1 MGTDNVLILRDL
13 DIIYPSLY
21 DLFNQNF
28 TIMGDKRFARI
39 AFEFSKISSEVHKY
53 FHAIVIVTK
62 TQIQNLKLDP
72 PFLNRFEKHIVN
84 FKMLLDEIDIE
95 IAKRITEFIDIISS
109 FGHEKK
115 LKINLEKS
123 LINCKEHN
131 IEGLIFKIKNDLK
144 QNKIDENDVNDNYEN
159 TIIRKVFD
167 KIVPTFCQDII
178 ASTIT
183 CKLETKYKSMY
194 DMVIEIYKKTKYNN
208 FKSFFQNIQTE
219 KSIVYTYT
227 KITENLFDEETEI
240 TNKFGTFNI
249 KNSKIEIIES
259 IKSENDLIFILKEFK
274 EQNQNILILK
284 FAENDTN
291 KVNSVNFIIE
301 NYIKDNQE
309 LKDKL
314 IMFIIHRQRQ
324 GIKEKDES
332 LKKKVMPDFIS
343 FINDD
348 YYQIFIDNLQGN
360 ENNNILKFLEKKNE
374 ENLAKE
380 YIDNSNFIENKIF
393 TVLNYMKYN
402 ILYETSELNLKN
414 YTTRVA
420 EKIMKSEI
428 IKSYIQKNIK
438 SQSKTIKGIIKDT
451 FISDIDENDIDFFEV
466 INSKLSTY
474 FVSYLLNIIFFSFK
488 ENVLNQMLINPNL
501 EFLLQNEF
509 INNIIINNFNKI
521 KFNFVPKL
529 KLGISQNKI
538 DIYNGLI
545 IPKSKNNFDIIIKY
559 INDGIAKRYIDNE
572 ESLRKNYKN
581 EDNIE
586 KAVKTYYTELE
597 KFENNVKIEINKNE
611 LFNIIYNQ
619 NYIEIKKCLL
629 EDYFKYF
636 IIIYLEKNK
645 NNFQIN
651 EKLLHFLKLIIKI
664 KLSDN
669 HNQNYDFDYTMNE
682 FIKIIVFTQ
691 SYKEDIKNLFTTF
704 ISIIKYSEN
713 IDEYILN
720 ILNEGIIKYEI
731 SERNKNYTQIVN
743 NTFYIIIE
751 SMIRGALLSSAKLL
765 KNDKVKFYEFFYS
778 LTSIEANLQKINKKF
793 YLFSKEIF
801 NIRTIIKIEEGYK
814 SNHEEFEQNYDNFIK
829 NLLQQ
834 SIDLY
839 DCNYNNFYNII
850 LELNKIINETLTEK
864 NDRYGDLLFFL
875 FMQEFKNISDPDIR
889 IKLIEEFFKNNILIR
904 KSKIFLSETLKDLK
918 PEIFNENKK
927 KKDSKDTLIDN
938 FLNLKNEKLKKFQ
951 SLIKIY
957 NNIKSEEF
965 NEILLYLF
973 ESQCQ
978 LYFSQILNKYK
989 NEYNEKC
996 CNEII
1001 NGLSLEYLKKAI
1013 TTLYQNDNENNITKL
1028 YAIAYL
1034 KTYCYYY
1041 VEINYKYFD
1050 KADFTQLNILLM
1062 DKDDNNEHKN
1072 RIRNMRNIYIWR
1084 LYCKKFENFDQFISS
1099 DLSAKNIPIY
1109 KELDSKLKKEK
1120 DIPYIFANCFISPK
1134 KFDNYRKLD
1143 INDLNNDII
1152 KEDFDSFYCFLV
1164 NKFISHLYGKNK
1176 GSTIQKLK
1184 EIYNNTSDI
1193 FDFEEEGKKLYQ
1205 ILLENEIFEKEII
1218 KKINDNPL
1226 DQDDFEIILYSFR
1239 FIFNIHINNK
1249 KCFYN
1254 QLIKKNAKKF
1264 INDNY
1269 MPGNMAMVNEFLKS
1283 YYILVEKLKK
1293 RENLGYYTCKDC
1305 GFLYNVEPCT
1315 FPMAKGKCPNGHD
1328 IGGEEHVSVKKDIRI
1343 FLNKE
1348 EDEKFTNRWKNSK
1361 NQGEEPWVNY
1371 FVHTTLEE
1379 FKREYVDKNT
1389 LKMKKGIITD
1399 YECENF
1405 IKDIPV
1411 RDLNIIS
1418 FRLLNFILY
1427 SFLLGSYALN
1437 NFSKDDM
1444 KKYLIENLQPHNI
1457 IGILKKNWELLGK
1470 LLEKYNIENVQTFI
1484 NMIFDDIIEIM
1495 NNLESLKIEDELN
1508 NFEKKLNDYI
1518 MEILTNNDKIE
1529 KYNTEYKNINKELLG
1544 SNPHSTKEIILGN
1557 FDPSIYNQKL
1567 YPDIQYYT
1575 LSSIQ
1580 NIDTFINK
1588 FRSSKENESKY
1599 ALTNI
1604 LLDKDLELTID
1615 SINMKSL
1622 TNINKLANILLNI
1635 YSFKISREDG
1645 KSKKLDDELGSIM
1658 DIYNENNSIKIKD
1671 ENNFKNEYIIPFIK
1685 SWDLIK
1691 RKSVQYKC
1699 RVLRDLEKGQNPL
1712 DMKLDNALCYYLVDD
1727 GDNDGGMFLAS
1738 AYEHLIIWQNKFI
1751 DYIIGNNNI
1760 NGILSSYVSQLEQE
1774 IDIQDATENDII
1786 NINDNTFKI
1795 FYDLISSYSMR
1806 NIFDK
1811 NKIIY
1816 KNYNDIIYNFDIIEE
1831 ELGKII
1837 LPGIKK
1843 FKKDKIRF
1851 IPYLFEGFRGQNSEA
1866 LIDYNT
1872 KYIQRELSE
1881 EEKKSINNLIK
1892 SKNSNEFYK
1901 DVFSSLQ
1908 ILMNEIIKENYKPDH
1923 FIYQIIEKL
1932 PGYITLNS
1940 QLVELLKNKYE
1951 FNKEDKL
1958 FTLDSLVTIFE
1969 YFESLVWK
1977 EMRKRILVDYQLE
1990 LNEETKKYIINYFEK
2005 ITPDKVITKKIF
2017 TDALRRLM
2025 SRSIV
2030 GTREDIDIKPE
2041 QKLKLY
2047 ITKEELWNRK
2057 IMENPLF
2064 DGELYE
2070 ICKDE
2075 IQIGN
2080 CIKLYDLLDGDSF
2093 LNKEIYQEQNN
2104 EEKEKNPEKKE
2115 NPEEKNDNEEE
2126 DDDDENEGRDEY

>member
-1 MGTDNVLILRDL
+1 MCYYLRLNDKEYRKVLAEKLNKFYEDKFLSSPEREIKKITQEMSIEEGKGIALNRALRENLFTCFICIDNNIPLIIVGKPGTGKSLSFQILYNTLKGEYSEKPMFKEKGKLYRYYYQGSETSTAEGIEKLFEKAINSQEKNKGKNIISLVFFDEMGLAERSSNNPLKVIHYLLERDGNDKKQSVPFLGISNWKLDAAKINRALSLTITDYDIKDLEETAIAIAGALDKELSVKYKYFFEALARTYYEFIEFNQKSLRENKDFHGNRDFYNLIKTAMRELIENRNNIENDEKKILTEVGIQCLNINFGGLENSTIRIKEFFKKIYDKFDENINIEGNFSILDAIKKNILDTNSRYLMLISDGNDGSDIVKYLLDSLDKKYIELVGSKYKNDMKSGRYTEEILNKIKYIMGTDNVLILRDL

-466 INSKLSTY
+466 INSKLTTY

-1062 DKDDNNEHKN
+1062 DKDDNNEIKN
-1072 RIRNMRNIYIWR
+1072 SIRNMRNIYIWR

-1269 MPGNMAMVNEFLKS
+1269 MPGNMALVNEFLKS
-1283 YYILVEKLKK
+1283 YYILLEKLKK
-1293 RENLGYYTCKDC
+1293 REDLGYYTCKDC

-1328 IGGEEHVSVKKDIRI
+1328 IGGEEHVLVKKSLNLAFISSVK
-1343 FLNKE
+1343 
-1348 EDEKFTNRWKNSK
+1348 S
-1361 NQGEEPWVNY
+1361 
-1371 FVHTTLEE
+1371 
-1379 FKREYVDKNT
+1379 
-1389 LKMKKGIITD
+1389 
-1399 YECENF
+1399 
-1405 IKDIPV
+1405 
-1411 RDLNIIS
+1411 
-1418 FRLLNFILY
+1418 
-1427 SFLLGSYALN
+1427 
-1437 NFSKDDM
+1437 
-1444 KKYLIENLQPHNI
+1444 
-1457 IGILKKNWELLGK
+1457 
-1470 LLEKYNIENVQTFI
+1470 
-1484 NMIFDDIIEIM
+1484 
-1495 NNLESLKIEDELN
+1495 
-1508 NFEKKLNDYI
+1508 
-1518 MEILTNNDKIE
+1518 
-1529 KYNTEYKNINKELLG
+1529 
-1544 SNPHSTKEIILGN
+1544 
-1557 FDPSIYNQKL
+1557 
-1567 YPDIQYYT
+1567 
-1575 LSSIQ
+1575 
-1580 NIDTFINK
+1580 
-1588 FRSSKENESKY
+1588 
-1599 ALTNI
+1599 
-1604 LLDKDLELTID
+1604 
-1615 SINMKSL
+1615 
-1622 TNINKLANILLNI
+1622 
-1635 YSFKISREDG
+1635 
-1645 KSKKLDDELGSIM
+1645 
-1658 DIYNENNSIKIKD
+1658 
-1671 ENNFKNEYIIPFIK
+1671 
-1685 SWDLIK
+1685 
-1691 RKSVQYKC
+1691 
-1699 RVLRDLEKGQNPL
+1699 
-1712 DMKLDNALCYYLVDD
+1712 
-1727 GDNDGGMFLAS
+1727 
-1738 AYEHLIIWQNKFI
+1738 
-1751 DYIIGNNNI
+1751 
-1760 NGILSSYVSQLEQE
+1760 
-1774 IDIQDATENDII
+1774 
-1786 NINDNTFKI
+1786 
-1795 FYDLISSYSMR
+1795 
-1806 NIFDK
+1806 
-1811 NKIIY
+1811 
-1816 KNYNDIIYNFDIIEE
+1816 
-1831 ELGKII
+1831 
-1837 LPGIKK
+1837 
-1843 FKKDKIRF
+1843 
-1851 IPYLFEGFRGQNSEA
+1851 
-1866 LIDYNT
+1866 
-1872 KYIQRELSE
+1872 
-1881 EEKKSINNLIK
+1881 
-1892 SKNSNEFYK
+1892 
-1901 DVFSSLQ
+1901 
-1908 ILMNEIIKENYKPDH
+1908 
-1923 FIYQIIEKL
+1923 
-1932 PGYITLNS
+1932 
-1940 QLVELLKNKYE
+1940 
-1951 FNKEDKL
+1951 
-1958 FTLDSLVTIFE
+1958 
-1969 YFESLVWK
+1969 
-1977 EMRKRILVDYQLE
+1977 
-1990 LNEETKKYIINYFEK
+1990 
-2005 ITPDKVITKKIF
+2005 
-2017 TDALRRLM
+2017 
-2025 SRSIV
+2025 
-2030 GTREDIDIKPE
+2030 
-2041 QKLKLY
+2041 
-2047 ITKEELWNRK
+2047 
-2057 IMENPLF
+2057 
-2064 DGELYE
+2064 
-2070 ICKDE
+2070 
-2075 IQIGN
+2075 
-2080 CIKLYDLLDGDSF
+2080 
-2093 LNKEIYQEQNN
+2093 
-2104 EEKEKNPEKKE
+2104 
-2115 NPEEKNDNEEE
+2115 
-2126 DDDDENEGRDEY
+2126 